1 MGVVQLG
8 VFNSRFSFLSIIVM
22 GMYLLTHLF
31 NPHLDLRSMK
41 SVSWHGSCAVGSVQF
56 EVLFF
61 EHH

>member
-1 MGVVQLG
+1 
-8 VFNSRFSFLSIIVM
+8 M

-31 NPHLDLRSMK
+31 DPNLDLRSMK
-41 SVSWHGSCAVGSVQF
+41 SVSWHGSCAVGIVQF